1 MKSDLT
7 TVSVKSGNL
16 SDEVATPAI
25 QTDRPNQLWISDSRM
40 YQRSRAG
47 VCSLCHRRICLEW
60 VSRFNHHRLHEPVGY
75 IPSAEAEV
83 NYYRQLAEKTAVDI

>member
-16 SDEVATPAI
+16 SDRVATPTI
-25 QTDRPNQLWISDSRM
+25 QTDRPNQLWISDFTYVSTW
-40 YQRSRAG
+40 QGS
-47 VCSLCHRRICLEW
+47 VCGLCHRRICLEW
-60 VSRFNHHRLHEPVGY
+60 VFPFNHHQLHEPIGY

-83 NYYRQLAEKTAVDI
+83 NYYRQLAEKTTVDI